1 MNETIIQEMLADACF
16 RGRSAEEYAHDM
28 RAYLTSRRVPEADI
42 EAMLAAP
49 PRLGIYRRLV
59 RNNLEG
65 VTRKLLPRT
74 RARFE
79 NAFDETFASFL
90 EEVGPRTHYLRDVP
104 SEFLAWV
111 IPRWASRAD
120 VPSYAGDL
128 ATHELVEFA
137 VSIAPKP
144 RELEAL
150 GEITVERTLVFVDA
164 LRLVR
169 YAHAV
174 HTLPIE
180 VDDRTVPEGDSV
192 ALLVYRDDT
201 DTARFLALTPL
212 AANLTG
218 RLLAGSPLAS
228 ALGPACAENQITL
241 DDAVLAD
248 VARLLADFG
257 ERGILV
263 GARAPT

>member
-1 MNETIIQEMLADACF
+1 
-16 RGRSAEEYAHDM
+16 M
-28 RAYLTSRRVPEADI
+28 RAYLESRNVLEEDI
-42 EAMLAAP
+42 LAMLAGP

-65 VTRKLLPRT
+65 VTRKLLGRT

-79 NAFDETFASFL
+79 SAFDQSFDAFV

-111 IPRWASRAD
+111 RPRWAASAE
-120 VPSYAGDL
+120 VPAYASDL

-137 VSIAPKP
+137 VGIAPKP
-144 RELEAL
+144 RENDAL
-150 GEITVERTLVFVDA
+150 GDITVDRVLVFADA

-174 HTLPIE
+174 HTLPSLSSL
-180 VDDRTVPEGDSV
+180 RTVPAERPVS
-192 ALLVYRDDT
+192 LLVYRDDT
-201 DTARFLALTPL
+201 DAVRFLELTPL
-212 AANLTG
+212 AANITE
-218 RLLAGSPLAS
+218 RLLEGARLAS
-228 ALGPACAENQITL
+228 ALGPACEAEKITL

-257 ERGILV
+257 ERGILL
-263 GARAPT
+263 GARP

>member
-1 MNETIIQEMLADACF
+1 MKETLVQEMLADACF
-16 RGRSAEEYAHDM
+16 RAGSAEEFSRDM
-28 RAYLTSRRVPEADI
+28 RAYLASQRVPEEDI
-42 EAMLAAP
+42 EAMLAGP

-65 VTRKLLPRT
+65 VTRKLLART
-74 RARFE
+74 RARFVG
-79 NAFDETFASFL
+79 AFDETFDAFL

-104 SEFLAWV
+104 SEFLAWAG
-111 IPRWASRAD
+111 PRWAARTD

-144 RELEAL
+144 KELEAL
-150 GEITVERTLVFVDA
+150 GEITVELRLVFADA

-174 HTLPIE
+174 HSLPSE
-180 VDDRTVPEGDSV
+180 VDDRTVPAGGSV

-201 DTARFLALTPL
+201 DTVRFLELTPL
-212 AANLTG
+212 AASLTE
-218 RLLAGSPLAS
+218 RLLAGTPLAA
-228 ALGPACAENQITL
+228 ALGPACAENKITL

-257 ERGILV
+257 ERGILL
-263 GARAPT
+263 GARV